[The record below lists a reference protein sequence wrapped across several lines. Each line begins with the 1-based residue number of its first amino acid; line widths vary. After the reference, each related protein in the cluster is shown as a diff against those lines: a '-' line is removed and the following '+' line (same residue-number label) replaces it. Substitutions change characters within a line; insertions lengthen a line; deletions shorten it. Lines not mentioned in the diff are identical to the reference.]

1 MRYIVRKR
9 KVQRSIQPVDS
20 YMTETPTDDAEDND
34 SLTPQILKAQKQVEE
49 AKQRY
54 KISASASGRRQKETC
69 GSTPENLG

>member
-1 MRYIVRKR
+1 
-9 KVQRSIQPVDS
+9 
-20 YMTETPTDDAEDND
+20 MTETPTDDAEDND